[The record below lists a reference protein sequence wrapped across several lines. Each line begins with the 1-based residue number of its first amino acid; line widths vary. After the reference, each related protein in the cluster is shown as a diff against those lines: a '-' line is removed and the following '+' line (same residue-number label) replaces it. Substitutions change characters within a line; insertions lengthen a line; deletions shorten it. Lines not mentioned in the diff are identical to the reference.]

1 MSNKWMLLHPLLL
14 LGCAD
19 ISQAHPLDGPD
30 IVYIDGLPC
39 NSACQS
45 YMAWSRQKLTA
56 GQPAPARDM
65 RRLSETTVRHATR
78 PHHASLTPAA
88 PLARVAKQPA
98 PSPATPAPVA
108 STPAA
113 KIATLQPAD
122 HAAPAP
128 SEPARGNVAAAPDAA
143 GAAATS
149 TARPVRQQV
158 AAAIELAEHVTAAT
172 TAPKSPPDGNAPG
185 ASAGNETTQPGDAA
199 ATAATASDDIDHLV
213 AVLMA
218 RPDITSV
225 SDLAGKTVAV
235 EEPQAT
241 SSAAARV
248 AMVAAGAADVEL
260 NAGNAKAVDR
270 LINGEVP
277 AAILALVSPE
287 AADGFPDVAGYKIFR
302 IPLSP
307 RSLKA
312 RLNVQ

>member
-1 MSNKWMLLHPLLL
+1 MSNKWMLLPPLLL

-78 PHHASLTPAA
+78 PYRESSKPAA

-98 PSPATPAPVA
+98 PSPATPAPVASTPVA

-128 SEPARGNVAAAPDAA
+128 SEPARGNGAAAA

-149 TARPVRQQV
+149 AARPIRQQV

-172 TAPKSPPDGNAPG
+172 TAPKSPPD
-185 ASAGNETTQPGDAA
+185 GDAA